1 MNLFKDQTQYTITQI
16 QINPNILQNGKFEQ
30 LGILWDYYWNR
41 YFQVKFYIAQTKNKK
56 IKYSTNDE
64 FILRVDSLE
73 HFTQILN
80 NLEQIKYLFWFEIS
94 KPNLNQLGRWAVNW
108 KGKVLQDIGGWYSN
122 GLKQGFWKEPIQN
135 YWTLSQAYQVGEYQD
150 GQRIGTWKYEYED
163 KEIGGGKYDD
173 KYLKNGRW
181 IELSDNFSNN
191 SYITYSGEYKNNKKI
206 DKWDINYRFSS
217 VYPFEQIGG
226 GSYNIQGIKD
236 GKWIDL
242 IDNFYRQK
250 QVTFNGEYQN
260 YQKVGRWDTY
270 FRIEGL
276 FQSEFQ
282 LMQIKLLFIFKFSG
296 GGSYENGGIK
306 NGIWIELSDNFY
318 KILKW
323 KKNKVMSYQIQIKRL
338 IRINVLNQ
346 LFFNLIFSGGGYYDV
361 KGIKQGYWI
370 ELSDD
375 FRYINKEEKQIDGI
389 SFLGSLINLNKCDFY
404 NELGFKIGSW
414 VEINEC
420 FSNLGQVLYQGEY
433 FFGKKT
439 GKWNIYWKNNIN
451 LEKLGGGLYDDN
463 GLKKRIWMELANDFN
478 QSLIQGEYKC
488 GQTVGVWDTY
498 FRFSKRFEEM
508 QISIVYSFIFRS
520 CGFQD
525 QERIE
530 NGIWIELDE
539 DFKMNQ
545 NCQNEQQQQ
554 FQINHSLGTIQRREK
569 DWKMERIK
577 ERKMEY

>member
-1 MNLFKDQTQYTITQI
+1 MNLFKDQTQHTITQI
-16 QINPNILQNGKFEQ
+16 QINPDILQNGKFEQ

-64 FILRVDSLE
+64 FSLRVDSLE
-73 HFTQILN
+73 NFTQILN
-80 NLEQIKYLFWFEIS
+80 NLEQIKYLFWFEIQ

-108 KGKVLQDIGGWYSN
+108 KGKVLQDIGGQYSN

-150 GQRIGTWKYEYED
+150 GQRSGTWKYEYED

-191 SYITYSGEYKNNKKI
+191 SYITYSGEYKNDKKI

-226 GSYNIQGIKD
+226 GSYNIQ
-236 GKWIDL
+236 
-242 IDNFYRQK
+242 K

-260 YQKVGRWDTY
+260 CQKVGRWDTY
-270 FRIEGL
+270 FRVEGL

-282 LMQIKLLFIFKFSG
+282 LIG

-306 NGIWIELSDNFY
+306 NGRWIELSDNFY
-318 KILKW
+318 NYSQVTYEGEYQNGKKIKSW
-323 KKNKVMSYQIQIKRL
+323 VTIYKQKDQQEQI
-338 IRINVLNQ
+338 
-346 LFFNLIFSGGGYYDV
+346 GGGYYDV
-361 KGIKQGYWI
+361 KGIKQEYWI

-375 FRYINKEEKQIDGI
+375 FRQDSQITYHGKYKQGRKIGRWDIILRKSNKFEQIG
-389 SFLGSLINLNKCDFY
+389 GGFY
-404 NELGFKIGSW
+404 NEQGFKIGSW

-420 FSNLGQVLYQGEY
+420 FSNLSQVIYQGEY

-439 GKWNIYWKNNIN
+439 GKWNIYWKQNIY

-463 GLKKRIWMELANDFN
+463 GQKKRIWIELANDFN
-478 QSLIQGEYKC
+478 QDKQVTYQGEYNC
-488 GQTVGVWDTY
+488 GQKVGVWDTY
-498 FRFSKRFEEM
+498 FRFSERFEE
-508 QISIVYSFIFRS
+508 IS
-520 CGFQD
+520 CGFYD
-525 QERIE
+525 QEGIE

-539 DFKMNQ
+539 DFKISK
-545 NCQNEQQQQ
+545 
-554 FQINHSLGTIQRREK
+554 QIIHQGHYKEGKKIGKWVELKREK
-569 DWKMERIK
+569 WNIEQGFKKQE
-577 ERKMEY
+577 ELNYQE